1 VVRPEDISP
10 GNVIRSDL
18 IADAEITFKGKGVLA
33 NTERPGIFARIF
45 DWLF

>member
-1 VVRPEDISP
+1 VVRPEDITPRNSVMS
-10 GNVIRSDL
+10 NQ

-33 NTERPGIFARIF
+33 NTERPGFFARIF